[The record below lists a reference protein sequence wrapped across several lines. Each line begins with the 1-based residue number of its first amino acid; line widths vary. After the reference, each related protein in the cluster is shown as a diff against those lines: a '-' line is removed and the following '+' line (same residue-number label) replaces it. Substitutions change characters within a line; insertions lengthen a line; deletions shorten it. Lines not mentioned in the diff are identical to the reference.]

1 MLLHRHTQKLVCHTD
16 HIQFNML
23 RNAPRNKQEPRRNP
37 SKTATVIGAGA
48 YFDTDKRARKL
59 LMVLLINQV
68 PLHKISGFLSF
79 NFIKLMTGAVG
90 ILEQQ
95 TLL

>member
-1 MLLHRHTQKLVCHTD
+1 MPKLVCHKG
-16 HIQFNML
+16 HIQFDML
-23 RNAPRNKQEPRRNP
+23 RNVPRNKQEPRRNP
-37 SKTATVIGAGA
+37 SKTAIVIGAGA
-48 YFDTDKRARKL
+48 YFNTDRGARKL

-68 PLHKISGFLSF
+68 PSHKTSGFVRL
-79 NFIKLMTGAVG
+79 NFITVMTGAVG